1 MPSPASSLSAVIVSG
16 GKQYRVSPGDRI
28 LVDRMAGDPGS
39 EVTLD
44 RVLMLADGDD
54 VKVGVPAVDGVTVT
68 ARVIGPARGPKI
80 DVLRY
85 KSKKRVRVHRGARAD
100 LTALEILTVGGKD
113 AGTREKGRTAEKKAD
128 KPGKAEKAEEAGK
141 AERPAG
147 AEKAAAEKP
156 APRRAAKKP
165 AGEAAAE
172 KPGEAAPGA
181 EEGED
186 GA

>member
-54 VKVGVPAVDGVTVT
+54 VKVGVPAVDGATVT

-100 LTALEILTVGGKD
+100 LTALEILTVGGKG
-113 AGTREKGRTAEKKAD
+113 ATAPEKGK
-128 KPGKAEKAEEAGK
+128 KAEKAEKADQPEK
-141 AERPAG
+141 AERPAA
-147 AEKAAAEKP
+147 AEKAAAAKP
-156 APRRAAKKP
+156 APRRAAARKTAEPAP
-165 AGEAAAE
+165 AG
-172 KPGEAAPGA
+172 